1 MRPKY
6 TVTLTADERQQLHD
20 LISSGKRSARTITR
34 ARILLKA
41 DCGAEGPGDDDDVIV
56 DALDTSLSTV
66 HRVRERFVTAG
77 VETAITTCRPDRVY
91 ERRLDGKQEA
101 QLIALACSAPPAGR
115 GRSTMQLLASRV
127 VELGYVQRVSKETVR
142 TTLKKTRSSRG
153 SRSNG

>member
-6 TVTLTADERQQLHD
+6 TVTLTEDERQQLHD
-20 LISSGKRSARTITR
+20 LIASGKRSARTITR

-41 DCGAEGPGDDDDVIV
+41 DCGPDGPGQDDDVIV
-56 DALDTSLSTV
+56 DALSTSPSTV
-66 HRVRERFVTAG
+66 HRVRERFVTEGLAAAL
-77 VETAITTCRPDRVY
+77 TSRRPARVY

-115 GRSTMQLLASRV
+115 GRWTMQLLADRV
-127 VELGYVQRVSKETVR
+127 VELGYVERVSKETAR

-153 SRSNG
+153 SRSSG